1 MPFNGGPRICIGQ
14 QFALTET
21 GHTLARL
28 FQRFERVEN
37 RMGGEDPGMHA
48 DIVLQPAKAIKLA
61 FHGVEWE
68 QGSD

>member
-1 MPFNGGPRICIGQ
+1 
-14 QFALTET
+14 
-21 GHTLARL
+21 
-28 FQRFERVEN
+28 
-37 RMGGEDPGMHA
+37 MGGEDPGMHA